1 MSFYELLLVGRTL
14 IVQAGTR
21 RLFWTGRFDMVLVLF
36 YLICGLCSSTLAATV
51 SGRLDLGP
59 LNITRKEVVHSSF
72 KLLQVGNFT
81 GPAYSSRTTV
91 RDVKGNFRFEG
102 VPEPKD
108 ANSSTYFVLQPSSLD
123 YNLKPGRILVQLVR
137 DSEDAQRV
145 ATKAFKNKF
154 GRENFAS
161 PEILYP
167 EKLEEVEADPHI
179 TFSLVNAA
187 PFREYITERN
197 VGILKSGPVASILN
211 SKFKM
216 AAVITA
222 VLMLLFP
229 YLLEKFDSETAL
241 AIKEDRLEKQ
251 KQKYAEQKQVSKQA
265 QRLEKT

>member
-1 MSFYELLLVGRTL
+1 MLLLLFCL
-14 IVQAGTR
+14 IS
-21 RLFWTGRFDMVLVLF
+21 
-36 YLICGLCSSTLAATV
+36 GLCSSTLAATV
-51 SGRLDLGP
+51 SGRLDVSP
-59 LNITRKEVVHSSF
+59 LNITRKEVAHSSF

-81 GPAYSSRTTV
+81 GPAYYSQTTV
-91 RDVKGNFRFEG
+91 RDVHGNFKFEG

-137 DSEDAQRV
+137 DPEDPQKIV
-145 ATKAFKNKF
+145 TKAFKNSF
-154 GRENFAS
+154 GRENFPS

-167 EKLEEVEADPHI
+167 EKLAEVAADPCI

-197 VGILKSGPVASILN
+197 AGILKSGPVASILN

-229 YLLEKFDSETAL
+229 YLLEKFDSETAQ
-241 AIKEDRLEKQ
+241 AIKDDRLEKQ
-251 KQKYAEQKQVSKQA
+251 KQKYADQKRVGEQA
-265 QRLEKT
+265 QRLEKK